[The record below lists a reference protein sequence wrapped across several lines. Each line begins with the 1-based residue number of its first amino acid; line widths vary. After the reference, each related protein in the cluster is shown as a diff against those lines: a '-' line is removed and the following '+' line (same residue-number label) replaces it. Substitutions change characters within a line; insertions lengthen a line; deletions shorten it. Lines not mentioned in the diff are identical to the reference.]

1 MDLTPNDIRNYEFS
15 SQMRGYDKD
24 EVDTFLNQVAA
35 ALEGMKQ
42 ENLKQSLE
50 IDSLKTQVAGLR
62 EFEDTIK
69 NAAIDARRNADMTI
83 TNAKKEAELVLT
95 KARAEGDKIVGSR
108 SKQISSLENKIAKLE
123 VVKKSYMN
131 KLRSLIN
138 SHLDII
144 DETGDK

>member
-24 EVDTFLNQVAA
+24 EVDTFLNQVAS
-35 ALEGMKQ
+35 ALEEMKQ

-50 IDSLKTQVAGLR
+50 VDSLKTQIAGLR

-83 TNAKKEAELVLT
+83 SNAKKEAELILN
-95 KARAEGDKIVGSR
+95 KAKAEGDKIVGSR
-108 SKQISSLENKIAKLE
+108 SKQISDLENKIAKME
-123 VVKKSYMN
+123 VVKKS
-131 KLRSLIN
+131 
-138 SHLDII
+138 
-144 DETGDK
+144 